1 MLLYLSF
8 ILLFLPIFI
17 GQKKCRCC
25 INIDFM
31 SMEYT
36 DILRCI
42 AIFMVMMQHLAG
54 FILDSRYFTPFW
66 GAGVCIFLIISGYG
80 LTKSSQKK
88 GLKDFWEKK
97 FFRVFFPWLLVWS
110 VTLLTSH
117 KQMSYLNLISGLFL
131 LNSYNWY
138 LQFLFVC
145 YMTFYISHKCFYHLR
160 WYIMLFIFIVSFLF
174 WNNIQAEQSL
184 SFIIGCL
191 LAEKEQIRNKLSGKW
206 KYCLS
211 ALCLFIILLCIKQ
224 LPAIRDIIEECSI
237 FEHSLN
243 LLLKCSLAF
252 VVILGIQFTNKIMNY
267 KFVKYIS
274 QQSYELYLVHLYIV
288 IGICQS
294 INTSLLKILTFYILS
309 ILFSFC
315 LYRIDNI
322 VMNLFEKNR
331 IRRSN
336 I

>member
-54 FILDSRYFTPFW
+54 FILDSRYFTPFG

-88 GLKDFWEKK
+88 GLKDFWKKK

-117 KQMSYLNLISGLFL
+117 KQMSYLNLISGLF
-131 LNSYNWY
+131 
-138 LQFLFVC
+138 F
-145 YMTFYISHKCFYHLR
+145 
-160 WYIMLFIFIVSFLF
+160 
-174 WNNIQAEQSL
+174 
-184 SFIIGCL
+184 
-191 LAEKEQIRNKLSGKW
+191 
-206 KYCLS
+206 
-211 ALCLFIILLCIKQ
+211 
-224 LPAIRDIIEECSI
+224 
-237 FEHSLN
+237 
-243 LLLKCSLAF
+243 
-252 VVILGIQFTNKIMNY
+252 
-267 KFVKYIS
+267 
-274 QQSYELYLVHLYIV
+274 
-288 IGICQS
+288 
-294 INTSLLKILTFYILS
+294 
-309 ILFSFC
+309 
-315 LYRIDNI
+315 
-322 VMNLFEKNR
+322 
-331 IRRSN
+331 
-336 I
+336 